1 MHKKYANH
9 EAFIVNAKISIASLH
24 LKYLKKR
31 LTVRV
36 QDRKSFIISVF
47 TSQKKIVT

>member
-1 MHKKYANH
+1 MHKKYTNH
-9 EAFIVNAKISIASLH
+9 EAFIVNAKISIASLQ

-47 TSQKKIVT
+47 TS